1 MILLDKASH
10 ARGKQDESK
19 SLRSIVHKL
28 SGNPILDA
36 LREGMRLGVT
46 APYAMNAMTPN
57 MIGANALLIQQK
69 NMVYPLHEQ
78 SGLADQ

>member
-10 ARGKQDESK
+10 ARGKQDQSK

-46 APYAMNAMTPN
+46 APYAMNATAPN
-57 MIGANALLIQQK
+57 MIGANALLTRQK
-69 NMVYPLHEQ
+69 NTAYPLYE
-78 SGLADQ
+78 